1 MNMIKNKNWFE
12 VSKEGLKQLLNG
24 RSRTFAIAELLQN
37 AWDQDIT
44 EVKVEIEKDTK
55 SRAYRVSVT
64 DDDPDGWQDISDAFT
79 LFKPS
84 NKKADPT
91 KRGRFNL
98 GEKLVLAVCKEAKIV
113 SVNHAVLFNKNGRR
127 LLKERVSKGSTFSGL
142 LSLNKGEIKKF
153 KKYVQTFLVPTNI
166 NTYVK
171 ILGEDLVLDPH
182 DLIHEFDIQ
191 LPTVVSDAEGNMKRT
206 TRQTVVQLF
215 EPFPEETPTIYE
227 MGIPVVEL
235 DSGKWHINVQQKIP
249 LNMNRDNVTPA
260 YLSQLQV
267 SVLNETVDL
276 LNEKDVTED
285 WVTQASGDERCSD
298 EAVENVV
305 TSKYGEDRVSYDPS
319 DPEANMIAVSK
330 GYTLVHGGSMSS
342 GMWKNVKAAGSI
354 RPSGQVTPSG
364 KAYSETGSPV
374 DVVDESKWTPNQK
387 CFVEY
392 AKKLHQDLN
401 LGRLEVCLVDVDN
414 FQAAYGR
421 NSLHINAN
429 LGNTWFRESNFEKQV
444 SLLLHEFAHYY
455 DTNHLSG
462 GFHEAICNLGAKLAI
477 QLGAERR

>member
-1 MNMIKNKNWFE
+1 MSIKTKNWFE

-44 EVKVEIEKDTK
+44 EVNVEIEKDAK

-64 DDDPDGWQDISDAFT
+64 DDDPNGWQDIADAFT

-113 SVNHAVLFNKNGRR
+113 SVNHAVCFNKNGRR
-127 LLKERVSKGSTFSGL
+127 LLKERVPKGSTFTGL

-153 KKYVQTFLVPTNI
+153 EDYVQTLLVPSNI
-166 NTYVK
+166 DTYVK
-171 ILGEDLVLDPH
+171 ILGEEFMLEPH

-191 LPTVVSDAEGNMKRT
+191 LPTVISDADGNMKRT

-215 EPFPEETPTIYE
+215 DPFPEETPSIYE
-227 MGIPVVEL
+227 MGIPVVGL

-276 LNEKDVTED
+276 LDDEDVTED
-285 WVTQASGDERCSD
+285 WVTQASGDERCDD
-298 EAVENVV
+298 EAVESVL
-305 TSKYGEDRVSYDPS
+305 TSRYGEDRVSYDPS

-342 GMWKNVKAAGSI
+342 GMWKNAKSSGSI
-354 RPSGQVTPSG
+354 RPSGQVTPSAN
-364 KAYSETGSPV
+364 AYSESGDPV
-374 DVVDESKWTPNQK
+374 DVVAESKWTPNQR

-392 AKKLHQDLN
+392 AKKLHQDLG
-401 LGRLEVCLVDVDN
+401 LGSLEVLLVKVSN
-414 FQAAYGR
+414 FEGAYSS
-421 NSLHINAN
+421 NSLHINVN
-429 LGNTWFRESNFEKQV
+429 LGNSWFRESNFEKQV

-455 DTNHLSG
+455 ESNHLSD
-462 GFHEAICNLGAKLAI
+462 GFHQAICNLGAKLAM
-477 QLGAERR
+477 QLGAKRR